1 MGFHR
6 SVGLGGGFGLSG
18 GFGLGS
24 GSLQDMSAVARTE
37 TFTFNRNV

>member
-6 SVGLGGGFGLSG
+6 SVDLGGRIIIKKS
-18 GFGLGS
+18 FGLGS